1 MTIVVERD
9 ASLAES
15 FREALGPELTVLE
28 TIDLL
33 NRHLERHLDEH
44 TVVLGPGVGI
54 EAATAFA
61 ERSRIQDPMLGV
73 ILVREQLD
81 HEVLSGALRSGMREV
96 VEVDDLGGL
105 ADAVERVQGL
115 ALTLSQKVEAAGT
128 APAAPVTGSLL
139 TVFSTKGGVG
149 KSLVSINVA
158 AALADRGHR
167 VCVVDLDVHCGD
179 VAIML
184 QLTPQHTLADLP
196 QLSGGIDASGVASLL
211 TEHSANLSVLA
222 APVQLG
228 APVPAEAIDRVL
240 DVLAAMFDVVVVD
253 TSGAFDDYALPAI
266 DRADVL
272 VLVGTLD
279 IPALKSL
286 KLAAG
291 TLDLL
296 NVPRRRWRL
305 LLNRADAKVGLSAK
319 EFAET
324 LGVEVA
330 ASVPSSRDVLTAVNR
345 GEAIVRANPGHQVS
359 KVLAAF
365 AASLAPD
372 AAPVLRAAQPSDSA
386 ESKPKVTARRGLRLR
401 KVG

>member
-1 MTIVVERD
+1 MTVVVERD
-9 ASLAES
+9 TSLVKS
-15 FREALGPELTVLE
+15 FREALAPDLIVVEA
-28 TIDLL
+28 IDLL
-33 NRHLERHLDEH
+33 DHHLERHPDEH
-44 TVVLGPGVGI
+44 TVVLGPGVDI
-54 EAATAFA
+54 EAASLFA
-61 ERSRIQDPMLGV
+61 ERSRIQRPMLGV
-73 ILVREQLD
+73 ILVRAQLD
-81 HEVLSGALRSGMREV
+81 HDVLAGAMRSGMREV

-105 ADAVERVQGL
+105 AAAVERVQGL
-115 ALTLSQKVEAAGT
+115 AVAISRKVDVAAT
-128 APAAPVTGSLL
+128 APDAPVRGSLL

-167 VCVVDLDVHCGD
+167 VCVVDLDVHSGD

-184 QLTPQHTLADLP
+184 QLTPHHTLADLS
-196 QLSGGIDASGVASLL
+196 QLTGGIDSSGMASLL

-228 APVPAEAIDRVL
+228 APVPADAIDRVL
-240 DVLAAMFDVVVVD
+240 DVLMEMFDAVVVD

-266 DRADVL
+266 DRSDLL

-286 KLAAG
+286 KLTAG

-296 NVPRRRWRL
+296 NVSRQRWRV

-330 ASVPSSRDVLTAVNR
+330 ASVPSSRDVLAAVNR

-359 KVLAAF
+359 KILAAF

-372 AAPVLRAAQPSDSA
+372 AAPVLHATQPSASA
-386 ESKPKVTARRGLRLR
+386 ESEPKATTRRGLRLR